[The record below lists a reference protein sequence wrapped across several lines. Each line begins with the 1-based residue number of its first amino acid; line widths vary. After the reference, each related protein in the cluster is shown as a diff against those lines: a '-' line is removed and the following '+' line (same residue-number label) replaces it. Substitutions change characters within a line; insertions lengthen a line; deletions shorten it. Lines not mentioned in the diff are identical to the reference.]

1 MTGHLKRE
9 ILSYCTEFA
18 ERKEAEDWRYLR
30 TRPSYLHSPCPGV
43 QLVISPSFTYVE
55 RGLIA
60 LSQPHVALRSG
71 LFIGALAQVFPKPLE
86 GPINF
91 SLKDRSFIGPSV
103 GAGLCEKYFLR
114 GTPNFIDIDYPEVS
128 EKMGY
133 FQTEE
138 LPDYLDLV
146 LETAFAVAQ
155 DKYDLTSER
164 GFLASL
170 PTRLEL
176 HYPFASHRLGPEVT
190 FAILDLMRGNRTAVA
205 DLRAAWSYP
214 IAPAHDR
221 YLSELEA
228 AADRITPLA

>member
-1 MTGHLKRE
+1 MAGRLKHEVLR
-9 ILSYCTEFA
+9 YCTGYA
-18 ERKEAEDWRYLR
+18 ARKEVDGWRYLR
-30 TRPSYLHSPCPGV
+30 TRPSYVHSPCPGV
-43 QLVISPSFTYVE
+43 QLVVSPDFTYIE

-60 LSQPHVALRSG
+60 LSQPKVALRSTVY
-71 LFIGALAQVFPKPLE
+71 IGALAQVFPKPLE

-91 SLKDRSFIGPSV
+91 SLKDWSFIGPTV
-103 GAGLCEKYFLR
+103 GAGLCEKYFSR
-114 GTPNFIDIDYPEVS
+114 GTPKFIDIDYPEVS

-190 FAILDLMRGNRTAVA
+190 FAVLDLMRGNRNAVT